1 MKIYAIVSN
10 IIWKAKVLKIAIE
23 CKSPLMQKSLE
34 LFLSKHLS
42 SVKQCDILV
51 RDEVCLNDERCFYI
65 GSDAKADLVKPF
77 SKSQLILALENR
89 YKNIVKDTQTNIDEE
104 EAEESLN
111 FEILQKRIEYLT
123 QEYQQN
129 ILKSVKAFYEK

>member
-1 MKIYAIVSN
+1 MR
-10 IIWKAKVLKIAIE
+10 IAIE

-34 LFLSKHLS
+34 LFLSKYLS
-42 SVKQCDILV
+42 SVKQCDILI
-51 RDEVCLNDERCFYI
+51 RDEACLNDDRCFFI
-65 GSDAKADLVKPF
+65 SSDTGADLVKPF

-89 YKNIVKDTQTNIDEE
+89 YKTIIKDIPSKIDVAEKI
-104 EAEESLN
+104 EESLN